1 MIHLVILTTS
11 VRQSGGVGAS
21 NAIKMAAF
29 VSQIPRPL
37 QTNGQEEVSVEVTK
51 GRVDEKK
58 NDDEAGHKWEKRL

>member
-11 VRQSGGVGAS
+11 VRQSDGAS

-29 VSQIPRPL
+29 VSQIPHPL

-58 NDDEAGHKWEKRL
+58 RQ